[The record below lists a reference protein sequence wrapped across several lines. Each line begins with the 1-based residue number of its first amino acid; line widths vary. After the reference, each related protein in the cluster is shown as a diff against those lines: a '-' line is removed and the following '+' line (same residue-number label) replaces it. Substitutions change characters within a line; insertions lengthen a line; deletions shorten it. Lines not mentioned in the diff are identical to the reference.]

1 MARTPSGKRRAN
13 LRAMI
18 EYADEVQWPQIL
30 QGYEEGLSKREVSP
44 RTGVVIKNFCENLRS
59 ALDWL
64 AEEIRDAC
72 GISGPR
78 KIYFPICSTR
88 ADFDDKMKHWFPGLD
103 THSPDVW
110 WYLLSMQSFS
120 PHGESWLTEF
130 NDVNNENKHFDLV
143 VPDFYRRSGRQ
154 QRCRQAWAHCSPRR
168 LSGEGDLGRIPLW
181 RYRNERT
188 HAALFGIGRSQVSH
202 RGNLGAVAI
211 RPALG
216 PCACCVLLGCE
227 PRRVRSVAAACH
239 PAHGGSTG

>member
-30 QGYEEGLSKREVSP
+30 QGYEEGLSKREVNP

-72 GISGPR
+72 GISSPR

-110 WYLLSMQSFS
+110 RYLLSMQSFS

-143 VPDFYRRSGRQ
+143 VQTSTDAPVGS
-154 QRCRQAWAHCSPRR
+154 S
-168 LSGEGDLGRIPLW
+168 
-181 RYRNERT
+181 
-188 HAALFGIGRSQVSH
+188 AARK
-202 RGNLGAVAI
+202 
-211 RPALG
+211 LG
-216 PCACCVLLGCE
+216 PIVLLEGSAE
-227 PRRVRSVAAACH
+227 KGTWVEFRFGGTGTN
-239 PAHGGSTG
+239 AHMLLYSALVGVKYHTEEILGLLQ